1 MYILCFAQKDVLRGG
16 FGPSQSG
23 CKGVISEI
31 GLCCGEGICVYT
43 VDG

>member
-23 CKGVISEI
+23 AKGLFRKLDCVV
-31 GLCCGEGICVYT
+31 GGICVYT